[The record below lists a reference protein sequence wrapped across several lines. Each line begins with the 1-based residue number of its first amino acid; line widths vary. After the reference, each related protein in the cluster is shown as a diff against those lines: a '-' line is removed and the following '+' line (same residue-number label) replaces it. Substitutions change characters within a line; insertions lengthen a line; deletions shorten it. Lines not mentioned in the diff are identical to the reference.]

1 MSKPA
6 ERSKSVGGSATGEAP
21 FTLDVRSGTVG
32 LMVRDEP
39 VVVVVDGEAVVVV
52 VVVGESRLAAV
63 LKVEVRLVV
72 EVVVEATEV
81 VVELSSV
88 DELAVCTGAKT
99 HFGPGQCAPGAIE
112 EAKQVAPSKRV
123 DATAK

>member
-6 ERSKSVGGSATGEAP
+6 ERSKSVGGSETGEAP
-21 FTLDVRSGTVG
+21 FTLDVRSGTAG

-39 VVVVVDGEAVVVV
+39 VVVVVDGAVVVV
-52 VVVGESRLAAV
+52 DVVVGERRLAAV

-72 EVVVEATEV
+72 EVVVEATED

-88 DELAVCTGAKT
+88 VALAVCAGAKA
-99 HFGPGQCAPGAIE
+99 HFGPGQLGPGAIE

>member
-72 EVVVEATEV
+72 E
-81 VVELSSV
+81 LSSV